1 MREVFP
7 SATIVRPAVLV
18 GVEDRLFNE
27 YARLAKLLP
36 VLLPDGGEGKLQPV
50 FVRDVASAIVES
62 LKDRATLGKDIELA
76 GPAVFTCASANMPNC
91 KCLTSDI
98 TGDIR
103 HRSHQSCSPPWGL
116 VSYYWPH
123 RLHM

>member
-1 MREVFP
+1 MPRHLISGQQTLRAQAAGEAAVREAFP

-36 VLLPDGGEGKLQPV
+36 VLLPDGGAGKLQPV
-50 FVRDVASAIVES
+50 FVRDVAAAIVES

-76 GPAVFTCASANMPNC
+76 GPAVFTCA
-91 KCLTSDI
+91 LY
-98 TGDIR
+98 R
-103 HRSHQSCSPPWGL
+103 VFL
-116 VSYYWPH
+116 
-123 RLHM
+123 